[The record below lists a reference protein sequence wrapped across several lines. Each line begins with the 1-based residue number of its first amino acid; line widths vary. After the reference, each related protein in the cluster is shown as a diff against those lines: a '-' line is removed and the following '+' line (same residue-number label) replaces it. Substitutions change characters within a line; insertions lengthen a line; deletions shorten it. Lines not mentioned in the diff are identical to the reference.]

1 MRPTCEVDPTV
12 LNRLSGSVLSSEL
25 ELKVQVKARPAAGLA
40 LTEQLMEAI
49 SPCAT
54 PYTIF
59 WWSAHTGLSAIM
71 EKYQGIF

>member
-1 MRPTCEVDPTV
+1 MEPAV
-12 LNRLSGSVLSSEL
+12 LKRLSGSVLSSEL
-25 ELKVQVKARPAAGLA
+25 ELKVHVKASPVAGLA

-59 WWSAHTGLSAIM
+59 WWSAHTGLSGRR
-71 EKYQGIF
+71 EVHLRRSS